1 MINDL
6 ASLTLY
12 LISKIGKKIKVT
24 RPGYEKSKLLGS
36 LDNWEPGQL
45 SRIIQSWQN
54 DTNHL
59 IFNTSGL
66 SLGKKWVGRWHSG
79 GNFHHQSAI

>member
-45 SRIIQSWQN
+45 SRIKLFSRIDWQIL
-54 DTNHL
+54 H
-59 IFNTSGL
+59 
-66 SLGKKWVGRWHSG
+66 
-79 GNFHHQSAI
+79 

>member
-45 SRIIQSWQN
+45 SRIFLVCIKSQYR
-54 DTNHL
+54 
-59 IFNTSGL
+59 F
-66 SLGKKWVGRWHSG
+66 
-79 GNFHHQSAI
+79 

>member
-45 SRIIQSWQN
+45 SRIIQSSMTEYSPIYDWKLFRN
-54 DTNHL
+54 LT
-59 IFNTSGL
+59 TM
-66 SLGKKWVGRWHSG
+66 
-79 GNFHHQSAI
+79 

>member
-45 SRIIQSWQN
+45 SRIIDFDVLFTRSYK
-54 DTNHL
+54 L
-59 IFNTSGL
+59 L
-66 SLGKKWVGRWHSG
+66 
-79 GNFHHQSAI
+79 

>member
-45 SRIIQSWQN
+45 SRIIYFRRCFRKRKDN
-54 DTNHL
+54 KVL
-59 IFNTSGL
+59 
-66 SLGKKWVGRWHSG
+66 
-79 GNFHHQSAI
+79 

>member
-45 SRIIQSWQN
+45 SRITHVDDFQSCLMQQKI
-54 DTNHL
+54 L
-59 IFNTSGL
+59 
-66 SLGKKWVGRWHSG
+66 
-79 GNFHHQSAI
+79 

>member
-45 SRIIQSWQN
+45 SRIVRFVSCCVMG
-54 DTNHL
+54 D
-59 IFNTSGL
+59 G
-66 SLGKKWVGRWHSG
+66 
-79 GNFHHQSAI
+79 

>member
-45 SRIIQSWQN
+45 SRIVTSQR
-54 DTNHL
+54 T
-59 IFNTSGL
+59 FNKFRKL
-66 SLGKKWVGRWHSG
+66 
-79 GNFHHQSAI
+79 

>member
-45 SRIIQSWQN
+45 SRIQPTIVSQSLFIT
-54 DTNHL
+54 DL
-59 IFNTSGL
+59 L
-66 SLGKKWVGRWHSG
+66 LV
-79 GNFHHQSAI
+79 

>member
-45 SRIIQSWQN
+45 SRI
-54 DTNHL
+54 
-59 IFNTSGL
+59 FNSVQRYVKFKCIDRIKTFYR
-66 SLGKKWVGRWHSG
+66 KCV
-79 GNFHHQSAI
+79 

>member
-45 SRIIQSWQN
+45 SRIKQSSLFLLQIQEP
-54 DTNHL
+54 T
-59 IFNTSGL
+59 T
-66 SLGKKWVGRWHSG
+66 K
-79 GNFHHQSAI
+79 

>member
-45 SRIIQSWQN
+45 SRILQIPAKNILRVDWIN
-54 DTNHL
+54 L
-59 IFNTSGL
+59 VKL
-66 SLGKKWVGRWHSG
+66 K
-79 GNFHHQSAI
+79 